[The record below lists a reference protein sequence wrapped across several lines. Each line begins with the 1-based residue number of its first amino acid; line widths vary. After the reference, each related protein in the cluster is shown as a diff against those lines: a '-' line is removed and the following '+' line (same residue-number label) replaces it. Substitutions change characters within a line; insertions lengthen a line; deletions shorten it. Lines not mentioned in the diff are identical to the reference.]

1 MSAEGPSDET
11 PKCQRRPGRPRKYP
25 LLVHPTDVFI
35 TVEGPES
42 VACSVHHK
50 SCSCI
55 VRIPNLLINHWNRLI
70 KRKVTPEATFL
81 LLMTPLLARLSLLT
95 LTAIA

>member
-55 VRIPNLLINHWNRLI
+55 VCIPNLLINHWNQLKEEGDTRSYI
-70 KRKVTPEATFL
+70 S